1 MLHVTRRV
9 FRPGLEVI
17 AVNLLGHELRI
28 ELGAIGLG
36 FSLQPIFGNSYG
48 NSFQVNND
56 DFFSLAK
63 TRRFGKMSHF
73 WILNESGFP
82 STNERADESFS

>member
-1 MLHVTRRV
+1 MLHVTCRV

-36 FSLQPIFGNSYG
+36 FSLQPIFGNPYE
-48 NSFQVNND
+48 NSFEVNND
-56 DFFSLAK
+56 DFFLSCENAK
-63 TRRFGKMSHF
+63 I
-73 WILNESGFP
+73 WENESFFDF
-82 STNERADESFS
+82 E